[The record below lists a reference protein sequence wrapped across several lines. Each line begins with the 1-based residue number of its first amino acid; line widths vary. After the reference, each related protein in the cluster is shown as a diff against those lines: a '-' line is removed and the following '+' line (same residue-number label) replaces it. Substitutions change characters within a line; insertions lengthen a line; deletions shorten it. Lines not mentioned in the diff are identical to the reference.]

1 MKPRKI
7 GPDITQWELRD
18 GVDLALGV
26 PSLTARLATTHLL
39 PRLLAGTTPGFMGCL
54 SAPVLSSVSRSCR
67 RGIRVMGQWF
77 LAKVVFR
84 S

>member
-7 GPDITQWELRD
+7 GPDITQWEHRD
-18 GVDLALGV
+18 GVDPALGV
-26 PSLTARLATTHLL
+26 PSLTARLAATHLL
-39 PRLLAGTTPGFMGCL
+39 PKLSAGTTPAFMDCL
-54 SAPVLSSVSRSCR
+54 SAPFLSSVSRSCR

-77 LAKVVFR
+77 LGKVVFR